1 MSIPDERA
9 KDSKYLARGT
19 ENIKHVLKHNK
30 YFTNVLTDCQISD
43 IAKKVTQHNKQAD
56 LFLSAEQLFS
66 LATFVN
72 ADSWIAPA
80 NNLQIKKQGRGYK
93 KGNHLQTK
101 DGRWAIVVTRVDNHG
116 GIMDFIETKIDEKY
130 NDLYEQN
137 KPRTREFNRELK
149 PLDGKDSTGDNGD
162 DGSATGWATGA
173 TAGAT
178 AGAAVGAVCYPVLL
192 PLYCSA
198 ILPRRFTNCRAG

>member
-19 ENIKHVLKHNK
+19 DNIKHVLKHNK
-30 YFTNVLTDCQISD
+30 YFTNVLTDCQICD
-43 IAKKVTQHNKQAD
+43 IAKKVTLSAKEVT
-56 LFLSAEQLFS
+56 LSAEQLFS

-80 NNLQIKKQGRGYK
+80 NNLQIKKKGRGYK

-116 GIMDFIETKIDEKY
+116 GIMDFSETKIDEKY
-130 NDLYEQN
+130 NDLYEQK
-137 KPRTREFNRELK
+137 KP
-149 PLDGKDSTGDNGD
+149 
-162 DGSATGWATGA
+162 
-173 TAGAT
+173 
-178 AGAAVGAVCYPVLL
+178 
-192 PLYCSA
+192 
-198 ILPRRFTNCRAG
+198 